1 MSKYTGRILDEV
13 EENFSNHF
21 TSYDERVEFLEE
33 LIDDLTTM
41 MDRLPE
47 DEDEDEDE
55 DEEDSDLSPLDIK
68 HFTSYDER
76 VEFLEDLIDDITTM
90 MGTLSRIALSMAIKA
105 AKDEDVK

>member
-1 MSKYTGRILDEV
+1 MSKYTERILDEV

-41 MDRLPE
+41 IDRLPE

-55 DEEDSDLSPLDIK
+55 EDG
-68 HFTSYDER
+68 
-76 VEFLEDLIDDITTM
+76 VEFLEDLIDDLTTM
-90 MGTLSRIALSMAIKA
+90 MGTLSRIALSMAVKA
-105 AKDEDVK
+105 AEDEDVKQ

>member
-1 MSKYTGRILDEV
+1 MSKYTGRIIDEV

-47 DEDEDEDE
+47 DEDEEDY
-55 DEEDSDLSPLDIK
+55 DPSPLDIK
-68 HFTSYDER
+68 
-76 VEFLEDLIDDITTM
+76 
-90 MGTLSRIALSMAIKA
+90 LSQQRNK
-105 AKDEDVK
+105 

>member
-1 MSKYTGRILDEV
+1 MSKYTGRIIDEV

-47 DEDEDEDE
+47 DEDE
-55 DEEDSDLSPLDIK
+55 EDSDPSPLDIK
-68 HFTSYDER
+68 
-76 VEFLEDLIDDITTM
+76 
-90 MGTLSRIALSMAIKA
+90 LSQQRNK
-105 AKDEDVK
+105 